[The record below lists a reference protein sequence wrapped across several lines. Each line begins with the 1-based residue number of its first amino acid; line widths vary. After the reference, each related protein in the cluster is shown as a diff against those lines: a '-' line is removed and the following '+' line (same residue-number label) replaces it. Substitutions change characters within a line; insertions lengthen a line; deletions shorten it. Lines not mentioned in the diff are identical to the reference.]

1 MLLVKWILKNYMQ
14 RDCDQH
20 FSCAPRF
27 LSSSLSSKLL
37 ILCCIWNI
45 DHCCPRL
52 ESILAVLAQRCHRKK
67 EHVHQHVGQP
77 GCYDSF
83 EGGYIRWSTPC
94 GGQWSHRRQYIYSV
108 AAEPELESWIAAG
121 SSVRWASASSSERTR
136 GRVYRYRPCQLA
148 RRCSWASLHS
158 EGKPYNFFPK

>member
-52 ESILAVLAQRCHRKK
+52 ESILAVLAQRCHHKK

-94 GGQWSHRRQYIYSV
+94 GGQWSHWRQYWVHIQCSCGAGAGELDSRRILGPLGIGIV
-108 AAEPELESWIAAG
+108 IGEDKRPSLQIQALPASPEVLM
-121 SSVRWASASSSERTR
+121 
-136 GRVYRYRPCQLA
+136 
-148 RRCSWASLHS
+148 
-158 EGKPYNFFPK
+158 GKPTLRG